1 MKQRRAAAPYAKAF
15 FAVEKEHNQTGLVGR
30 ELGHMAATFESDLAL
45 RDFDPLTAIAEKY
58 QRLVDEDLGRVR
70 AHVRT
75 AVRARG
81 PQRELRWVL
90 TLFI

>member
-1 MKQRRAAAPYAKAF
+1 MKQRRAAAPYAKAL

-58 QRLVDEDLGRVR
+58 QRLVDETWGACVHTFAPPFARADLKESSVGS
-70 AHVRT
+70 
-75 AVRARG
+75 
-81 PQRELRWVL
+81 
-90 TLFI
+90 